1 MILPSNAWTAKWG
14 AWIAQH
20 RRPAPNVHL
29 TYTKSSMQ
37 RMEQH
42 HVPSIVQRSASTQGI
57 RMLHVW
63 HAWVKGVLS
72 AHLRPFA
79 GHAFL
84 DGIRGDRHASKAA
97 LKVNTLVKIS

>member
-1 MILPSNAWTAKWG
+1 
-14 AWIAQH
+14 
-20 RRPAPNVHL
+20 
-29 TYTKSSMQ
+29 
-37 RMEQH
+37 
-42 HVPSIVQRSASTQGI
+42 
-57 RMLHVW
+57 MLHVW